1 MASFKS
7 MNKHGHFTIAIQYY
21 ADITFPQLVVANKA
35 GPASRKHACTI
46 SDNLQMVYGC
56 DIKLERLVIYH
67 IESVTETAH
76 VPVIRTEFSCL
87 RL

>member
-35 GPASRKHACTI
+35 GPASRKHACKI
-46 SDNLQMVYGC
+46 SDNLQMVYPYVALQRMAKR
-56 DIKLERLVIYH
+56 DELVFMWKVFG
-67 IESVTETAH
+67 SVILADN
-76 VPVIRTEFSCL
+76 L
-87 RL
+87 LQMN